1 MAITWVYLL
10 KMGIFHGEL
19 LNSQRVYVL
28 SKLINPVLGQF
39 FDSFANPAA
48 MKKGGSRVAAGL
60 AGQPHQHPRST
71 MVYRIDFTCLIKNQG
86 WSRVFFW
93 NRILWWVTPVV
104 NSKPVLLFSHFFQC
118 ELVWYAWAGG
128 FDMFAF
134 CSEPPTA
141 YNHMTKEDLTIEP
154 HMKTAVFYH
163 LAHGLYRW
171 F

>member
-28 SKLINPVLGQF
+28 SKLIDPVLGQF

-86 WSRVFFW
+86 WSRIFFLEQ
-93 NRILWWVTPVV
+93 NPLMGNTSLWIANQACYFPIFSSV
-104 NSKPVLLFSHFFQC
+104 N
-118 ELVWYAWAGG
+118 W
-128 FDMFAF
+128 FDMSGLVVLICLHFVR
-134 CSEPPTA
+134 
-141 YNHMTKEDLTIEP
+141 NHQLHIITWQK
-154 HMKTAVFYH
+154 KTWPLNHTWRLQF
-163 LAHGLYRW
+163 
-171 F
+171 FF

>member
-1 MAITWVYLL
+1 MVDLSMANCQITRGYMFYRSWLTQRL
-10 KMGIFHGEL
+10 D
-19 LNSQRVYVL
+19 NSSTVSPIRL
-28 SKLINPVLGQF
+28 QF
-39 FDSFANPAA
+39 FGLAD
-48 MKKGGSRVAAGL
+48 GL

-86 WSRVFFW
+86 WSRVFFL

-104 NSKPVLLFSHFFQC
+104 NSKPVLLFFNFFQC
-118 ELVWYAWAGG
+118 ELIWYAWAGG

-154 HMKTAVFYH
+154 HMKTAVF
-163 LAHGLYRW
+163 
-171 F
+171 FTT